1 MNNNIEDKFVEENFK
16 QLEIDLYEQEVSET
30 PVVYFRFEDNSSL
43 LTWSGLY
50 KPHRSQREVCLPY
63 ARA

>member
-16 QLEIDLYEQEVSET
+16 QLEMDLYEQEVSEEQ
-30 PVVYFRFEDNSSL
+30 PVFFRFTDSSNL

-50 KPHRSQREVCLPY
+50 KPHRS
-63 ARA
+63 

>member
-30 PVVYFRFEDNSSL
+30 PVVYFHFDDNSSL

-50 KPHRSQREVCLPY
+50 KPRRS
-63 ARA
+63 